1 MTYEF
6 YKVLHLVGFF
16 LLLSG
21 LMGAF
26 FTVWGGN
33 SFQGKVKSASFA
45 LHGTGILLVLISG
58 FGLLAKLGYM
68 QNMPTWIYFKIAL
81 WMFFA
86 LAISILK
93 RKGQLG
99 MPLYVLLLA
108 AYAFAAFLGVYKP
121 AI

>member
-6 YKVLHLVGFF
+6 YKVLHFVGFF

-21 LMGAF
+21 LMGVF
-26 FTVWGGN
+26 FTVWSGA
-33 SFQGKVKSASFA
+33 SLQGKVKSVSFA
-45 LHGTGILLVLISG
+45 LHGLGLLFILVSG

-68 QNMPTWIYFKIAL
+68 QQMPTWVYFKIAI

-93 RKGQLG
+93 RKGQMG
-99 MPLYVLLLA
+99 MPLYVLLLLV
-108 AYAFAAFLGVYKP
+108 YAFAAFLGVYKP
-121 AI
+121 AL